1 MLDFFVFNGNNYDR
15 YSEEF
20 IETAYSAEVLEDA
33 LSPYFEVLGI
43 YDDIS
48 FNKPES
54 TSERIYFVCR
64 RK

>member
-1 MLDFFVFNGNNYDR
+1 MTD
-15 YSEEF
+15 